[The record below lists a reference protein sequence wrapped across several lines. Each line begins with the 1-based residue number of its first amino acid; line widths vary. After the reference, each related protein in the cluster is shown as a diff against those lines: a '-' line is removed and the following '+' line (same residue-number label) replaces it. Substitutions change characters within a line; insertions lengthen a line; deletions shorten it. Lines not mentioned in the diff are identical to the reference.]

1 MKRIT
6 LYHQGSP
13 VTHHSLH
20 KSDFSIGADPAN
32 DLVLAADGVAE
43 RHLVIYCT
51 ADGRW
56 RARPHRVGE
65 RDLETEL
72 DPGIR
77 IALGPYA
84 IEFEPPAISIGEE
97 TALGGI
103 RPARTDRHG
112 IPDLGLAGVS
122 AQIHLLRMEIA
133 RHAVIRAPV
142 LIVGETG
149 TGKELVAAGLHTLSR
164 RSDGPFVPVNCAGIT
179 DSLLEDILFGHERG
193 AFTGAG
199 TGRKGVFEQAR
210 GGTLFLDEI
219 GELPLSQ
226 QSALLRVLDDRR
238 VRRIGAEGS
247 QEVDFRLVAATN
259 RDLLALTKQEKFR
272 VDLYHRIAALRIST
286 TPLRIRSEDVAPLA
300 RHFLAQMEG
309 DVGARDLSP
318 GAVDMLS
325 QYPWPGNARE
335 LRNALYRA
343 AALSGSV
350 VLEALD
356 FDLVQSKGSMNTRSF
371 RLEDVPD
378 TQLNALL
385 RRNRG
390 NVAAAAREIGVP
402 RTSLRDRLRRND
414 FQGSSG
420 VSSDTLVSL
429 AS

>member
-20 KSDFSIGADPAN
+20 KNAFSIGADPEN
-32 DLVLAADGVAE
+32 DLVLAAEGVAE

-56 RARPHRVGE
+56 RARPYRAGE
-65 RDLETEL
+65 RDPGTEL

-77 IALGPYA
+77 IALGPYSV
-84 IEFEPPAISIGEE
+84 EFEPHVTSTDEA
-97 TALGGI
+97 ALGGLSSA
-103 RPARTDRHG
+103 PADC
-112 IPDLGLAGVS
+112 IPDLGLVGVS

-133 RHAVIRAPV
+133 RHAAIKAPV
-142 LIVGETG
+142 LIIGETG
-149 TGKELVAAGLHTLSR
+149 TGKELVASGLHTLSR
-164 RSDGPFVPVNCAGIT
+164 KPDGPFVPINCASIT

-226 QSALLRVLDDRR
+226 QSALLRVLDDKK

-259 RDLLALTKQEKFR
+259 LDLLELTKQNKFR
-272 VDLYHRIAALRIST
+272 VDLYHRIAALGIST
-286 TPLRIRSEDVAPLA
+286 TPLRFRSEDVEPLA
-300 RHFLAQMEG
+300 RHFLAQMAG
-309 DVGARDLSP
+309 DVGERRLSP
-318 GAVDMLS
+318 RAVDALGK
-325 QYPWPGNARE
+325 YPWPGNARE

-343 AALSGSV
+343 AALSGHP
-350 VLEALD
+350 VLEAPD
-356 FDLVQSKGSMNTRSF
+356 FDLAQPKCSTKTRTF

-385 RRNRG
+385 RRNCG

-402 RTSLRDRLRRND
+402 RTSLRDRLRRN
-414 FQGSSG
+414 
-420 VSSDTLVSL
+420 TPVSL